1 MGSIFEESAS
11 EREERERRERDA
23 RVRYERSVEVISER
37 CKRSVEV
44 ISERCKRIVAGYYTT
59 HAPALEV
66 TTSDVDLYRF
76 EKNPEGWYAE
86 FNTAKDAEKT
96 GFQFTLWYHDEELQ
110 MQVFTF
116 VDMID
121 FPITT
126 S

>member
-1 MGSIFEESAS
+1 MGTIFEEIAS
-11 EREERERRERDA
+11 EREERERREREA
-23 RVRYERSVEVISER
+23 RVRYE
-37 CKRSVEV
+37 RSVEV

-66 TTSDVDLYRF
+66 TTSDVDLYRV

-116 VDMID
+116 VDMLD

>member
-1 MGSIFEESAS
+1 MGSIFEEIAS

-23 RVRYERSVEVISER
+23 RVRYE
-37 CKRSVEV
+37 RSVEV

-76 EKNPEGWYAE
+76 EKNPDGWYAE
-86 FNTAKDAEKT
+86 LNAAKDAEKT
-96 GFQFTLWYHDEELQ
+96 SFQFTLWYDEEHLK
-110 MQVFTF
+110 MQVFTL
-116 VDMID
+116 VDKFD
-121 FPITT
+121 FPITA